1 MVGKIVPAPLKRS
14 KLLTPTWNHEDH
26 DAIVILAFVSTIQYL
41 AGEVSADDGHP
52 CPSTSNKDPVDAPV
66 NLTQHPEKTWEIPHI
81 CINLIKTEVPCFKEV
96 VRCYKEN

>member
-1 MVGKIVPAPLKRS
+1 MGKIVPAPLKKS

-66 NLTQHPEKTWEIPHI
+66 NLTQHPEK
-81 CINLIKTEVPCFKEV
+81 NLGNSLHLHKFDK
-96 VRCYKEN
+96 NWSSML